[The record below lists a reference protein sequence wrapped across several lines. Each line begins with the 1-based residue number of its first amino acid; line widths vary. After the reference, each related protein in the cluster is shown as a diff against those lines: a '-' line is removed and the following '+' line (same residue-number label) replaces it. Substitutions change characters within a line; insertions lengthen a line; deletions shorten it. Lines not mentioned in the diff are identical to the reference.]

1 MLQFNIIMKEDF
13 INQVKQLTPNV
24 DYCSFRFVNQFI
36 NTISVTRNI
45 VEPVTVSE
53 DDGVMVSIINNGG
66 IGYGSSSDLTTN
78 GLKLAIKEAI
88 DWSEFTKHKIAFL
101 PDYKTIRKVEGN
113 YYTKEET
120 NWTQVPTKDKIDY
133 LTNINK
139 ILKSKPSI
147 SNWGASLR
155 YKKIET
161 LFIDTNGSCFRQRIS
176 FLLPQIVVSATYK
189 KEIQTRTYGGHAHA
203 RQIGYDFLDRINLNK
218 KAAELSE
225 ESIQLS
231 KSPNCP
237 DQKMSALIA
246 PDQMILQLHESIGH
260 PLELDRILGDER
272 NYAGSSFVTLDM
284 FGKYQ
289 YGSECL
295 NVTFNPTLESQLA
308 TYNFDDDGTEASKQH
323 LIKNGM
329 LVRPIGGQ
337 ISGQR
342 TGLDHVACSR
352 ASNWNRP
359 PIDRMGNI
367 NIEPGEHSDAD
378 MISSVENGILLET
391 NNSWSIDDKRN
402 KFQFSCE
409 KGTLIRNGEL
419 KNIVKNP
426 SYRGVTKNFWH
437 NLEKVGNQ
445 DSQKILGTS
454 NCGKGEPNQTM
465 FVGHSTPMCLFDQIE
480 VFGGL

>member
-1 MLQFNIIMKEDF
+1 MKEDF
-13 INQVKQLTPNV
+13 INQVKQLLPDV
-24 DYCSFRFVNQFI
+24 DYCSFRFVNQFV

-53 DDGVMVSIINNGG
+53 DDGIMVSIINQGG
-66 IGYGSSSDLTTN
+66 IGYGSSSDLTMD
-78 GLKLAIKEAI
+78 GIKLAINEAI
-88 DWSEFTKHKIAFL
+88 EWSKFTKNKTTFL
-101 PDYKTIRKVEGN
+101 PDYKRIKQVQGN
-113 YYTKEET
+113 YFTKEET
-120 NWTQVPTKDKIDY
+120 NWMQVSTKDKIDY
-133 LTNINK
+133 LRNLNK
-139 ILKSKPSI
+139 ILKSKSTI

-161 LFIDTNGSCFRQRIS
+161 LFIDTNDSHFRQRIS
-176 FLLPQIVVSATYK
+176 FLLPQVVVSAAHK

-203 RQIGYDFLDRINLNK
+203 RQVGYDFLDTINLNQ

-225 ESIQLS
+225 ESIQLA

-237 DQKMSALIA
+237 DKNMKTLIA

-284 FGKYQ
+284 FGEYQ
-289 YGSECL
+289 YGSKCL

-308 TYNFDDDGTEASKQH
+308 TYNYDDDGTEASKEY
-323 LIKNGM
+323 LIKDGL
-329 LVRPIGGQ
+329 LVRPIGGH

-342 TGLDHVACSR
+342 TGLDYVACSR

-367 NIEPGEHSDAD
+367 NIEPGNYSEKD
-378 MISSVENGILLET
+378 MISSIDDGILLET

-409 KGTLIRNGEL
+409 KGTLIQNGEL
-419 KNIVKNP
+419 KGIVKNP
-426 SYRGVTKNFWH
+426 SYRGVTENFWH
-437 NLEKVGNQ
+437 NLTMIGNK

-465 FVGHSTPMCLFDQIE
+465 FVGHSTPMCLFDNIE